1 MKKPTRTPLTETQ
14 VEDAERLRAIYQLR
28 VRESKERGDSP
39 PLNQTEIGERCEWK
53 SPQSM
58 VSQYINAHVA
68 LNLDALVK
76 LSRVLDFEPAE
87 VSPTLASGIARATEI
102 RSGTDRTDAPA
113 ANTPFPAGGD
123 AEATEDRYAHIPQ
136 YSAKA
141 AAGFGH
147 ENPHVE
153 TVATLAFKLDWL
165 RTKGVKADNLFVMYA
180 DGDSMWPTVDHH
192 DVLLV
197 DTSRTEATD
206 GHVFVLTSTD
216 RGSIVKRLVQSPLG
230 GWIIRS
236 DNEDKDE
243 YPDLL
248 LSRSEV
254 NEHRIIG
261 RVIWRGGDL

>member
-1 MKKPTRTPLTETQ
+1 MTKDPRKLPLSDWQLEDSDRLKDVFQNKRGALKLTQEKLAEALGEGVTQGAISHFMNRRTALSFK
-14 VEDAERLRAIYQLR
+14 AAAIFAKLLE
-28 VRESKERGDSP
+28 VP
-39 PLNQTEIGERCEWK
+39 
-53 SPQSM
+53 
-58 VSQYINAHVA
+58 VSDI
-68 LNLDALVK
+68 
-76 LSRVLDFEPAE
+76 
-87 VSPTLASGIARATEI
+87 SPTLAAQMQDMGLSSQSADSKPAAGHE
-102 RSGTDRTDAPA
+102 APA
-113 ANTPFPAGGD
+113 ANSPFPAGADGSEID
-123 AEATEDRYAHIPQ
+123 ERYAHIPQ

-153 TVATLAFKLDWL
+153 TLATLAFKLDWL
-165 RTKGVKADNLFVMYA
+165 RAKGVKADNLFVMYA

-216 RGSIVKRLVQSPLG
+216 KGAIVKRLVQSPLG